1 MTRVNKRI
9 DIEIGHFVVANLVNF
24 SEYTNSQDIKSFYSV
39 KYTTIQTLS
48 AQISLITGVIH
59 LLISVHVYVLV
70 NHLS

>member
-1 MTRVNKRI
+1 MTSVNKRI

-24 SEYTNSQDIKSFYSV
+24 SEYTNRV
-39 KYTTIQTLS
+39 KISIHFIQLNIQQYKES

-59 LLISVHVYVLV
+59 LLISVHTYILV

>member
-39 KYTTIQTLS
+39 KYTTIQRICTNIIDYWNDS
-48 AQISLITGVIH
+48 FVD
-59 LLISVHVYVLV
+59 
-70 NHLS
+70 

>member
-24 SEYTNSQDIKSFYSV
+24 SEYTNRV
-39 KYTTIQTLS
+39 KISNHFIQLNIQQYKES

-59 LLISVHVYVLV
+59 LLISVHAYILV
-70 NHLS
+70 NRLS

>member
-24 SEYTNSQDIKSFYSV
+24 SEYTNRV
-39 KYTTIQTLS
+39 KISIHFIQLNIQQYKES

-59 LLISVHVYVLV
+59 LLISVHTYILV